1 MRNISLQDYTF
12 LLHGDITD
20 SFETLKVGDKYDLT
34 DLVILSRRA
43 IESYV
48 INSKN
53 VGKVLRVINTYKRLE
68 GFNAISEELYLRC
81 QTFIEETM
89 RTAQDVF
96 NLLAVSSEEEE
107 EETELI
113 VALLRETARCR
124 SCKMHPTQCLH
135 GQKVTYDNMIEG
147 EQKLGILTI

>member
-1 MRNISLQDYTF
+1 M
-12 LLHGDITD
+12 LLNGDITD

-43 IESYV
+43 IENY
-48 INSKN
+48 IITSKN
-53 VGKVLRVINTYKRLE
+53 VGKVLKVIDSYKRLE
-68 GFNAISEELYLRC
+68 GFDVIAEELYSRC

-96 NLLAVSSEEEE
+96 NLLAVSSEEED
-107 EETELI
+107 ETELI
-113 VALLRETARCR
+113 VTLLRETARCR

-147 EQKLGILTI
+147 HYQFWEELVSTHQH